1 MDIYTYPKSRSI
13 RATWMAE
20 ELGLDY
26 QCHFT
31 DVMSAEKQVPGKTRK
46 SRHCLIAGWL
56 FLNPPLSAFI
66 WHKPTAMAAFTRRI
80 RKNRPS

>member
-31 DVMSAEKQVPGKTRK
+31 DVMSAEKQVPGKPESPGTV
-46 SRHCLIAGWL
+46 
-56 FLNPPLSAFI
+56 
-66 WHKPTAMAAFTRRI
+66 
-80 RKNRPS
+80 

>member
-46 SRHCLIAGWL
+46 SRHCLITVWL

>member
-31 DVMSAEKQVPGKTRK
+31 DVMSAECSAARNSALSGAKFCTARNGE
-46 SRHCLIAGWL
+46 I
-56 FLNPPLSAFI
+56 SAFC
-66 WHKPTAMAAFTRRI
+66 TVQ
-80 RKNRPS
+80 N